1 MPRSTPPSPAP
12 PSAPGVP
19 GFYPQLRWLL
29 WLVLALAPQAGPAA
43 DAERCGALL
52 DRRNALAE
60 QAMAAEIHL
69 ASTVRDR
76 LCPALNRRADAAN
89 ANPESAAAADLQQEP
104 FDFGG
109 YVECRHRAEAELA
122 RSRAVLYRN
131 QLGFPFYTQAGADLA
146 RQSDRLVQE
155 RIRSGCPGQS

>member
-60 QAMAAEIHL
+60 H
-69 ASTVRDR
+69 
-76 LCPALNRRADAAN
+76 ADAAN

>member
-1 MPRSTPPSPAP
+1 M
-12 PSAPGVP
+12 V
-19 GFYPQLRWLL
+19 LL
-29 WLVLALAPQAGPAA
+29 PDAGLAA
-43 DAERCGALL
+43 DAVRCGALL

-60 QAMAAEIHL
+60 QAMAEEIRL
-69 ASTVRDR
+69 AGAVRDR

-89 ANPESAAAADLQQEP
+89 ANPDSAAAGAPQEQP
-104 FDFGG
+104 FDYGG

-131 QLGFPFYTQAGADLA
+131 RLGFPFYTEAGADLA

-155 RIRSGCPGQS
+155 RLQVGCPGQS